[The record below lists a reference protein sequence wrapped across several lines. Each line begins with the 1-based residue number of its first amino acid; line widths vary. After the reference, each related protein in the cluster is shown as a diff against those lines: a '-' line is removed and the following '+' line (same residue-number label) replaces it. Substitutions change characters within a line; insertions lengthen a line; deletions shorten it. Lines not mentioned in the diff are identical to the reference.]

1 MFTKF
6 EITTLDLSILI
17 GYLILSKVIP
27 LWLTRK
33 QGDNSDSFF
42 LGGRKFIWP

>member
-33 QGDNSDSFF
+33 QGNNSDRSRAAQGKGE
-42 LGGRKFIWP
+42 L